1 MSSCATVRPHSAPG
15 VSSWSLRAPVKA
27 KPVCVRLESQRANKN
42 KNTTRRERE
51 KKTVKRHTLVIKGY
65 NFMFTASAAI
75 YIINIYTV
83 IIVSISMLLRFCL
96 QPVSEA
102 DRGKG
107 PSLTLQCCI
116 ELLCRQWPETNS
128 LKTLCLY
135 AAKPA
140 VAAKR
145 GGHWG
150 LTAFISQSHL
160 LILNLTRRR

>member
-1 MSSCATVRPHSAPG
+1 MRQCAHTPLQAPHRDPSERPWKPNLSVSGLNHSERTKTKTQRG
-15 VSSWSLRAPVKA
+15 
-27 KPVCVRLESQRANKN
+27 ESE
-42 KNTTRRERE
+42 RERG
-51 KKTVKRHTLVIKGY
+51 KKNVKRHTLVIKGY

-83 IIVSISMLLRFCL
+83 IIVSISMLLRLCL